1 MKRKSLLG
9 TLVLL
14 GSVLSAFAQNTNA
27 PGPSRLSF
35 SLAPAVSIPMG
46 NNSELF
52 GLGGELNLGAR
63 YRLPSLPLLFLG
75 AQIGY
80 DYSAITAS
88 DSLSLLSLDAGAGLT
103 YEFTP
108 KLSAS
113 AFASGGVFLAALS
126 SSLGSAWNPLAGG
139 GVSLSYRFNPR
150 LSADLLA
157 GYRYLLGLTSQLTAG
172 LGASYHLPGSAAT
185 VRPSGSSG
193 QIEPLRVT
201 PRKKKSQGVDVAD
214 VQLTVFPVLF
224 KYYDT
229 KPVGRAVL
237 VNYEKD
243 QIDDIRVTFFVKQ
256 YMDNPKECSVP
267 EAMLGRSEAEIL
279 LFSLLTNRVL
289 EISEDTKVSANISV
303 EYSIKGKPKKADF
316 VETLRFFNRNAITWD
331 DDRKAAAFVTAK
343 DTTVLKFSKGVA
355 GMIKDTA
362 SKALNA
368 NLLMGIAL
376 HESLGQ
382 YDLSYVIDPST
393 PYVEF
398 SKNKQAV
405 DYLQFPN
412 QTLEFK
418 AGDCDDLSILY
429 CALLE
434 SVGVKTAFITVPEHI
449 FMAYSLDLS
458 SEQAAKS
465 FAHPEDLVF
474 QSGNAWLPLEVTER
488 KGGFLAAWQLG
499 ARQWREH
506 SAKNQ
511 AAFIP
516 LSEAWKD
523 YEPVGFTA
531 PADSL
536 KMPDKDRVVGAY
548 LQEVIKYIDRE
559 IFSQKEALVSQISKT
574 GNIRAINK
582 LGVLYAR
589 FGRNTEAEAEFRKVL
604 AKAPED
610 VPALLN
616 LGSIY
621 YLKNDMKTARQFY
634 DRAARKNPSSPSVL
648 LALARV
654 NHEAENYSEAAVAYN
669 KLKSV
674 DPGLAQQFA
683 YLGLSGSE
691 ASRAADIS
699 KTKEVMVW
707 SEE

>member
-1 MKRKSLLG
+1 
-9 TLVLL
+9 
-14 GSVLSAFAQNTNA
+14 
-27 PGPSRLSF
+27 
-35 SLAPAVSIPMG
+35 
-46 NNSELF
+46 
-52 GLGGELNLGAR
+52 
-63 YRLPSLPLLFLG
+63 
-75 AQIGY
+75 
-80 DYSAITAS
+80 
-88 DSLSLLSLDAGAGLT
+88 
-103 YEFTP
+103 
-108 KLSAS
+108 
-113 AFASGGVFLAALS
+113 
-126 SSLGSAWNPLAGG
+126 
-139 GVSLSYRFNPR
+139 
-150 LSADLLA
+150 
-157 GYRYLLGLTSQLTAG
+157 
-172 LGASYHLPGSAAT
+172 
-185 VRPSGSSG
+185 
-193 QIEPLRVT
+193 
-201 PRKKKSQGVDVAD
+201 
-214 VQLTVFPVLF
+214 
-224 KYYDT
+224 
-229 KPVGRAVL
+229 
-237 VNYEKD
+237 
-243 QIDDIRVTFFVKQ
+243 
-256 YMDNPKECSVP
+256 
-267 EAMLGRSEAEIL
+267 
-279 LFSLLTNRVL
+279 VL

-303 EYSIKGKPKKADF
+303 EYSIKGKPKKVDF
-316 VETLRFFNRNAITWD
+316 VETLRFFNRNAVTWD

-393 PYVEF
+393 PYVQF

-449 FMAYSLDLS
+449 FIALSLDLS

-523 YEPVGFTA
+523 YEPVGFAA

-536 KMPDKDRVVGAY
+536 KMPDKDKVVGAY